1 MFQNVSFKKYLL
13 TSAIGFGLGGLLWG
27 WSLFMGF
34 PKTDYPLTIPGAV
47 FLTIL
52 GGLGLSIWSKNIKTI
67 LKTVGLGLIGG
78 ILGFFIAFLG
88 IYHLPIALGFI
99 FTLFFPGPTPK
110 GVIDFFNFLDLPQLR
125 IVAFWLNFALAGII
139 TSIFYTLALKT
150 KFWPMIWRGGT
161 GFVLGSLIGPV
172 IGNLIGNAVNSLFV
186 SYLVTFSVIGI
197 ILGLF
202 LAWGVYKNLKPI
214 T

>member
-13 TSAIGFGLGGLLWG
+13 TSAIGFGLGGALWG
-27 WSLFMGF
+27 WSFSLWATRA
-34 PKTDYPLTIPGAV
+34 TDFPLTIPGAV
-47 FLTIL
+47 FLTIF

-67 LKTVGLGLIGG
+67 LKTVGLGLMGG

-88 IYHLPIALGFI
+88 IYHLAIWGSFIAF
-99 FTLFFPGPTPK
+99 LFPNS
-110 GVIDFFNFLDLPQLR
+110 IINLSYLPQLG
-125 IVAFWLNFALAGII
+125 ITEYWLNFLLAGII
-139 TSIFYTLALKT
+139 TSLFYALALKT

>member
-13 TSAIGFGLGGLLWG
+13 TSAIGFGLGGALWG
-27 WSLFMGF
+27 WSFSLWATRA
-34 PKTDYPLTIPGAV
+34 TDFPLTIPGAV
-47 FLTIL
+47 FLTIF

-67 LKTVGLGLIGG
+67 LKTVGLGLMGG

-88 IYHLPIALGFI
+88 IYHLFLAGTLALSI
-99 FTLFFPGPTPK
+99 FHFP
-110 GVIDFFNFLDLPQLR
+110 DFFIDSIELIPSLK
-125 IVAFWLNFALAGII
+125 VGGHWLNFAVAGILI
-139 TSIFYTLALKT
+139 GLFFALALKT
-150 KFWPMIWRGGT
+150 KLWPMIWRGGT
-161 GFVLGSLIGPV
+161 GFVLGSLIGPI

-202 LAWGVYKNLKPI
+202 LGWGVYKDLRFKI
-214 T
+214 